1 MNSYLESVIESYY
14 KSLSFEEWMQRIYIK
29 TNNIPKENNIDLTLE
44 VMPEYYQSSKKEDFI
59 IFKRKGT
66 LNGEQT
72 EEGSIQEDDISTQ
85 TFNLH
90 GSIYQK
96 LILQNK
102 ENVI

>member
-1 MNSYLESVIESYY
+1 
-14 KSLSFEEWMQRIYIK
+14 
-29 TNNIPKENNIDLTLE
+29 
-44 VMPEYYQSSKKEDFI
+44 MPEYYQSSKKEDFI

-102 ENVI
+102 FDIQFEQTNNPASKYQLTGKYLKKVNL